1 MEPEFWYSGKQALL
15 LIVCLFILARIVG
28 SLTPPFQSLDEFNHI
43 KRAYLLAH
51 GVVAVTSRAGRTGA
65 EIDEGL
71 LGYMDCFEQF
81 PYDYA
86 AKVNRSI
93 IRACAEIHYTGTR
106 KFSELAD
113 TALYFPVFYAPQTVA
128 LFFGERLNLSVSNS
142 YDLARLFSLCA
153 TLTLLLWALMIYP
166 MPPAALA
173 LCLMPMCLFQLSSA
187 SLDAMMLSTTALVA
201 SLFLRG
207 CRGEVPFSAT
217 LHVVLT
223 ACLILLA
230 TSQIPYLALT
240 PLLLVL
246 HRVRKSPAYL
256 ISFVVVLGL
265 SAAWIL
271 FALTIHGGDPITQ
284 EVRFFSD
291 ALTARGYWQMFIG
304 VLGWLDTPLSTLAY
318 FVLTI
323 ELLAIL
329 VVSNSGVHFRP
340 LNAGRLALVCAAGA
354 VLLARLIGA
363 IQTRDFYPIMLL
375 VLFGCWTGYRSR
387 REMALSYAILI
398 LTAVSSVEFSIPR
411 LLARYY

>member
-1 MEPEFWYSGKQALL
+1 MESEFWYSGKQALL
-15 LIVCLFILARIVG
+15 FIVSLFILARIVG

-43 KRAYLLAH
+43 KLAYLLSH
-51 GVVAVTSRAGRTGA
+51 GVVTIGSRAGHTGA

-71 LGYMDCFEQF
+71 LGYMDCFEQL

-86 AKVNRSI
+86 AKVDRPI
-93 IRACAEIHYTGTR
+93 VRACAEIHNTGTR
-106 KFSELAD
+106 KFNELSD
-113 TALYFPVFYAPQTVA
+113 TAMYFPVFYAPQAVA
-128 LFFGERLNLSVSNS
+128 LFLGERLNLSVSNS

-173 LCLMPMCLFQLSSA
+173 LFLMPMCLFQLSSA

-207 CRGEVPFSAT
+207 CRREALFSAT
-217 LHVVLT
+217 LHVVLAT
-223 ACLILLA
+223 CLILLA
-230 TSQIPYLALT
+230 TSQILYLALT

-246 HRVRKSPAYL
+246 YGVRKSPAYV
-256 ISFVVVLGL
+256 ISFVVVLSL
-265 SAAWIL
+265 SVAWIL
-271 FALTIHGGDPITQ
+271 FALTVHGRDPSTQ

-291 ALTARGYWQMFIG
+291 APTARGYWQMFIG
-304 VLGWLDTPLSTLAY
+304 VLGWLDTPMSTLAY

-329 VVSNSGVHFRP
+329 VVSNYGVHFRS
-340 LNAGRLALVCAAGA
+340 LNAGRLALVCTAGA
-354 VLLARLIGA
+354 VLLARLIGS

-375 VLFGCWTGYRSR
+375 VLFGCWTGYRAR
-387 REMALSYAILI
+387 RQMALSYAILI
-398 LTAVSSVEFSIPR
+398 LMAVSSVQFSIPR
-411 LLARYY
+411 LLARYF